1 MFDRLK
7 RLYEQ
12 GKITEAGLQNAAK
25 GWITQEEY
33 EYIIGA
39 QGSFLFGGNYENSI
53 RQRNNNNSR

>member
-12 GKITEAGLQNAAK
+12 GKITEAGLQNAVTK

-33 EYIIGA
+33 DYIMEA
-39 QGSFLFGGNYENSI
+39 
-53 RQRNNNNSR
+53 